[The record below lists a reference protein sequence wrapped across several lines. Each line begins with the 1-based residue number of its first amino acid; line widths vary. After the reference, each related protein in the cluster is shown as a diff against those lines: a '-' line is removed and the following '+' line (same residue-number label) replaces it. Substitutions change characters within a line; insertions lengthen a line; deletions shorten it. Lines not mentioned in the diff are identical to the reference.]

1 MVYGVVVAL
10 VRKNFAWLYRC
21 IWFIDRDYIL
31 EYCCG
36 ERERERERV
45 LIESSGIEIAFRLFI
60 FKK

>member
-1 MVYGVVVAL
+1 MAL